1 MENDLTLLTPNTG
14 LVLDLQD
21 LFNLRLKILY
31 TNFDCMFLTEKWLG
45 ADGPVTFTD
54 THQIIAF
61 CTLPVQVKR
70 RRHSNHPYSIIRFYG
85 HYI

>member
-61 CTLPVQVKR
+61 CTLPVLVKR